1 MNLLWMF
8 VGFMLLFVGG
18 EFVIRSSI
26 ALSLKLNI
34 PRLVIGM
41 TVVAFA
47 TSLPELLVS
56 INAAINAAPSIAIN
70 NVVGSNIA
78 NIGLVLGITCI
89 IGNINVKET
98 FYKVVWPVMFIFSII
113 LWYIVYQDQEIN
125 QIDGVFL
132 IVLLIVFI
140 LYVIRF
146 SLTKYKEGS
155 INNNLVYSSSFKII
169 IWLIIASLA
178 LYYGAEWLV
187 DGAINVAAEMGYS
200 EAVIAVSVIAIGTSI
215 PELATSILAMIKGE
229 QGISLGNLIG
239 SNIFNIGS
247 VLGITSI
254 IKPIKIDD
262 IAVFE
267 RDIIWM
273 LVFAALVMLL
283 ALLPRKNV
291 IGKIKGFF
299 LIFLYSIFLLLVFTT
314 N

>member
-1 MNLLWMF
+1 MHLLWMF
-8 VGFMLLFVGG
+8 IGFMLLFVGG

-56 INAAINAAPSIAIN
+56 INAAINEAPSIAIN

-200 EAVIAVSVIAIGTSI
+200 EAVIAVSIVAIGTSI

-299 LIFLYSIFLLLVFTT
+299 LIFLYSIFMLLVFIK
-314 N
+314 

>member
-56 INAAINAAPSIAIN
+56 INAAINEAPSIAID

-125 QIDGVFL
+125 PIDGVFL

>member
-1 MNLLWMF
+1 
-8 VGFMLLFVGG
+8 
-18 EFVIRSSI
+18 
-26 ALSLKLNI
+26 
-34 PRLVIGM
+34 M

-56 INAAINAAPSIAIN
+56 INAAINEAPSIAIN

-125 QIDGVFL
+125 PIDGVFL

-200 EAVIAVSVIAIGTSI
+200 EAVIAVSIVAIGTSI

>member
-56 INAAINAAPSIAIN
+56 INAAINEAPSIAIN

-125 QIDGVFL
+125 PIDGVFL

-229 QGISLGNLIG
+229 KGISLGNLIG

>member
-56 INAAINAAPSIAIN
+56 INAAINEAPSIAIN

-98 FYKVVWPVMFIFSII
+98 FYKVVWPVMFMFSII
-113 LWYIVYQDQEIN
+113 LWYMVYQNQEIN
-125 QIDGVFL
+125 RMDGVLL